1 MPCPRLQWDNLYC
14 IYSSVQIRMV
24 ISARQGWHDDM
35 FIPALSCNIVY
46 HLSYL
51 LGTLSNWRFFHIIN
65 PSVYDCDFRDCQNV
79 SNMCVYF
86 SGPMPGIY
94 KYRGANSRPWT
105 IEATLLTMELPIMVT
120 VVPRDGIDELVSSRR
135 NEATGCSDG
144 GSVKVTCPLPVQVA
158 VDVRSI
164 WKGVTSILSG
174 HRYSNHLPLRL
185 IERDYHWFGL
195 WL

>member
-1 MPCPRLQWDNLYC
+1 
-14 IYSSVQIRMV
+14 MV

-65 PSVYDCDFRDCQNV
+65 PSVYDCEIHDCQNV
-79 SNMCVYF
+79 SNMCIYF

-94 KYRGANSRPWT
+94 KYRGANFRPWT
-105 IEATLLTMELPIMVT
+105 IEATLLAMELPIMVT

-135 NEATGCSDG
+135 NEAYGMFRWRQRQGDMPVASAGGRWCQKHLKRRHIYFEWAPLLKPSPAPVDWTGLSLVRVMALG
-144 GSVKVTCPLPVQVA
+144 AKPLP
-158 VDVRSI
+158 
-164 WKGVTSILSG
+164 
-174 HRYSNHLPLRL
+174 
-185 IERDYHWFGL
+185 
-195 WL
+195 